1 MEDEK
6 TDKPK
11 PYSMDVNQMF
21 MGEANL
27 VKSVG
32 KSAEVLNVAKYLY
45 YRAEI
50 FLSLQRYEDAYMSFA
65 KV

>member
-1 MEDEK
+1 
-6 TDKPK
+6 
-11 PYSMDVNQMF
+11 MF

-27 VKSVG
+27 VKSIG
-32 KSAEVLNVAKYLY
+32 KSNEVLNVAKYLY

-50 FLSLQRYEDAYMSFA
+50 FLSLQRYEDAYLSFA